1 MTQYIS
7 NQLNMS
13 KPLKIFK
20 PKKMELTID
29 ARDIFC
35 AGKNARVIH
44 IVFTIRDNIVF
55 QKIESRNVE
64 IGRIEQ
70 IRIGEYLQEMDN
82 IQSEMVFT
90 HLKDCWRF
98 IIDVDVANKLYETKP
113 SLSVEDLCIALGCLQ
128 RQEKKAFYNVCLLD
142 YTELP
147 MEYMEAFSQGKEHEF
162 ILLENKNIYPEVYC
176 KMELFASTKA

>member
-1 MTQYIS
+1 LKDYRSDESDDSVKINEENIMTWICQFEENERLI
-7 NQLNMS
+7 
-13 KPLKIFK
+13 I
-20 PKKMELTID
+20 
-29 ARDIFC
+29 
-35 AGKNARVIH
+35 
-44 IVFTIRDNIVF
+44 
-55 QKIESRNVE
+55 
-64 IGRIEQ
+64 
-70 IRIGEYLQEMDN
+70 LQEMDN
-82 IQSEMVFT
+82 IKSDMIFT

-98 IIDVDVANKLYETKP
+98 VIDVDVANKLYETKP

-147 MEYMEAFSQGKEHEF
+147 MECMEEFSHGKDHEF